1 MKKYLPS
8 WFVIAFAS
16 GILITGI
23 TVVIPG
29 AVADDIVAQSAA
41 VELFMDVFSRTVTSY
56 VDSLESRELVEA
68 ALRGMLESLD
78 PNSILMNPEDY
89 ENFHISMEG
98 SFQGVGITIGI
109 RDEWLT
115 VIAPLEGTPAFRA
128 GMKAGD
134 RIVMIDSMSTEGI
147 NINEA
152 VSHIRGP
159 RGSFVLLTVERP
171 GINDS
176 LLFNIERDNIELPC
190 ISASIMLDSLTGYM
204 RLSQFTNSSALD
216 VELALKEL
224 EKDGAENFIIDLRGN
239 PGGLLIAA
247 VDIIDLFIPAGEIA
261 VRTFGNAVGTNSF
274 NTNRDVIFGQT
285 VILLINSGSA
295 SSSEIVAG
303 ALQDHNAAVL
313 IGTRTF
319 GKGSVQT
326 IMDLGEYPGLGHY
339 GVKITT
345 ARYFTPSGRCIDR
358 TLAEDFDITESESDS
373 TSDWGIEP
381 DITIENTDLQ
391 GTILV
396 DLLFEAMYFKFATEY
411 SLENDISEDW
421 WPDALVIAEFRDYL
435 DLQEFEWDPDEFED
449 NLEYIERAI
458 FAELATREFGR
469 DTYVRVM
476 IPHDEVIQRAL
487 ECLEN
492 GQ

>member
-224 EKDGAENFIIDLRGN
+224 EK
-239 PGGLLIAA
+239 
-247 VDIIDLFIPAGEIA
+247 
-261 VRTFGNAVGTNSF
+261 
-274 NTNRDVIFGQT
+274 
-285 VILLINSGSA
+285 
-295 SSSEIVAG
+295 
-303 ALQDHNAAVL
+303 
-313 IGTRTF
+313 
-319 GKGSVQT
+319 
-326 IMDLGEYPGLGHY
+326 
-339 GVKITT
+339 
-345 ARYFTPSGRCIDR
+345 
-358 TLAEDFDITESESDS
+358 
-373 TSDWGIEP
+373 
-381 DITIENTDLQ
+381 
-391 GTILV
+391 
-396 DLLFEAMYFKFATEY
+396 
-411 SLENDISEDW
+411 
-421 WPDALVIAEFRDYL
+421 
-435 DLQEFEWDPDEFED
+435 
-449 NLEYIERAI
+449 
-458 FAELATREFGR
+458 
-469 DTYVRVM
+469 
-476 IPHDEVIQRAL
+476 
-487 ECLEN
+487 
-492 GQ
+492 